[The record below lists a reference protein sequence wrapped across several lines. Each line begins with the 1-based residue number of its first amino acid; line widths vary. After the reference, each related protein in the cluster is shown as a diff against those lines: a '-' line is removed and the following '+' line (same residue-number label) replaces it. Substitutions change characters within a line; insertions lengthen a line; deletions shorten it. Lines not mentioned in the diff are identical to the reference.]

1 MIVWKK
7 VIRMNL
13 NNKGQVLVAFVI
25 ILQIV
30 LFLLVSII
38 DIGLYGIEKR
48 NISDNV
54 KSSVRYGVKNIKDDN
69 IEAKVRA
76 ILMKNIDDL
85 KESDVNITISDNYI
99 KVTVNKDY
107 KPLFKFNRLST
118 NVSYSGSISN
128 SKIELK
134 KE

>member
-1 MIVWKK
+1 M
-7 VIRMNL
+7 IRMNL

-25 ILQIV
+25 ILPIV

-76 ILMKNIDDL
+76 LLMKNIDGL
-85 KESDVNITISDNYI
+85 EESDVNITISDNYI

>member
-1 MIVWKK
+1 
-7 VIRMNL
+7 MNL

-25 ILQIV
+25 ILPIV

-76 ILMKNIDDL
+76 LLMKNIDDL

>member
-1 MIVWKK
+1 M
-7 VIRMNL
+7 IRMNL

-25 ILQIV
+25 ILPIV

>member
-1 MIVWKK
+1 
-7 VIRMNL
+7 MNL

-25 ILQIV
+25 ILPIV

-134 KE
+134 KEW